1 MHDDA
6 LRAAGGAAV
15 GDATEQENAGDGDPR
30 SGSPRFGAAPRWT
43 ATRVSMWSDGILDQG
58 SCTERMFHI
67 RHHIRERMFE
77 STAQA
82 LGTAGGRG

>member
-15 GDATEQENAGDGDPR
+15 GDTTEQEHAGDGYPG

-43 ATRVSMWSDGILDQG
+43 ATRVSMWSNGVLDHG
-58 SCTERMFHI
+58 SCTERMFHM
-67 RHHIRERMFE
+67 RHLTREQMFE
-77 STAQA
+77 SMGQA
-82 LGTAGGRG
+82 GAAGAHG